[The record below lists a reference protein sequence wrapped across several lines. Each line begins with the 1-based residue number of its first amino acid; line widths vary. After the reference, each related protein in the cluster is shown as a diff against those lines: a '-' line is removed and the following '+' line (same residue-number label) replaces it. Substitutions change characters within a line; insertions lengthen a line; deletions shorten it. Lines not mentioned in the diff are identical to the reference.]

1 MLRSTRCI
9 SQLEQRMRRLPIH
22 PKSFQCHFSSVD
34 AAKKEDDS
42 GEDKKEF
49 KKQPFV
55 TAKLEPGE
63 WDLQR
68 TNPYFRPKPPR
79 SRMISAEDFAN
90 RPPVGF
96 ENEFGS
102 YEDSMVSLSW
112 LDQKTSRKI
121 YQIYVDMMV
130 LSQQQH
136 KTTSHEYVCR
146 VIAQKFN
153 ITPTRAAAVIQ
164 LQHAE
169 EQMRQHNPDMLCDDQ
184 AKYAEEAIQQNIRDA
199 YKAQR
204 AQIPK
209 QPFVEDP
216 VGAHGRGEPDE
227 TSVSWTSTD
236 DIYDLED
243 KITQANVRDA
253 EQARL
258 IIDGHLY
265 KEDVD
270 DVQVQVK
277 TDSTTKRLLKD
288 KKKIADELEEASG
301 SIPYPET
308 NAKGEKRDRWKF
320 VAKVVNTRAMRKKGR
335 RVTKYTNNNVENTL
349 VEHDGELRV
358 ATVAEA
364 KQVAWKPTR
373 TKGNEYIFEG
383 AKKAWLEKTL
393 EGKTGVWGRA
403 PPTMASQ
410 STKKAAEEKKEE
422 EKVVE
427 AASKEEASID
437 SKEEKKED
445 EKVEASD
452 KDSSDSSDSGSDSAS
467 SSDSSDSS
475 DSDSSDSDSDLEE
488 SKEKEEASPDDA
500 VEEPGKEKK
509 EEK

>member
-1 MLRSTRCI
+1 M
-9 SQLEQRMRRLPIH
+9 Q
-22 PKSFQCHFSSVD
+22 
-34 AAKKEDDS
+34 AKKTDES
-42 GEDKKEF
+42 NDKKEL

-63 WDLQR
+63 WDLKR

-96 ENEFGS
+96 ENEFS
-102 YEDSMVSLSW
+102 TYEDSMVSLSW

-153 ITPTRAAAVIQ
+153 ITPMRAAAVIQ

-169 EQMRQHNPDMLCDDQ
+169 EQMRQHNPDMLCEDQ
-184 AKYAEEAIQQNIRDA
+184 AKYAEEAILQNIQDA
-199 YKAQR
+199 YRSQR

-216 VGAHGRGEPDE
+216 VGAHGRGEADE
-227 TSVSWTSTD
+227 TSVSWTNTD
-236 DIYDLED
+236 DIYDLEE
-243 KITQANVRDA
+243 KIEQANIRDA
-253 EQARL
+253 ERARL
-258 IIDGHLY
+258 IIDGHVY

-270 DVQVQVK
+270 DTQVEVK
-277 TDSTTKRLLKD
+277 TDPTTKRLLKD
-288 KKKIADELEEASG
+288 KKKIAEESEAASG
-301 SIPYPET
+301 TIPYPET
-308 NAKGEKRDRWKF
+308 NTKGEKRDRWKF

-335 RVTKYTNNNVENTL
+335 RITNYTNNNAENTL
-349 VEHDGELRV
+349 VEHNGELRV

-373 TKGNEYIFEG
+373 TKENEYIFEG
-383 AKKAWLEKTL
+383 AKKAWLQKTL

-403 PPTMASQ
+403 PTTMASQ
-410 STKKAAEEKKEE
+410 VTKAAAPVEEEEKKEE
-422 EKVVE
+422 TVE
-427 AASKEEASID
+427 AKD
-437 SKEEKKED
+437 
-445 EKVEASD
+445 ASD
-452 KDSSDSSDSGSDSAS
+452 SSDSDSDSNSDSSDSGSDS
-467 SSDSSDSS
+467 DSENST
-475 DSDSSDSDSDLEE
+475 
-488 SKEKEEASPDDA
+488 EKEHEEDNESDTGGTG
-500 VEEPGKEKK
+500 EEPEKEDKK
-509 EEK
+509 DK